1 MSATHVGTREFR
13 EQLSVYLESDS
24 PVAITRHGEVIG
36 YYLPVRPRPRVSDTE
51 ALRRAAAQL
60 EQLIAASGV
69 SEDTLVD
76 EFASM
81 KKHGRRG
88 IA

>member
-1 MSATHVGTREFR
+1 MPATQVGTREFR
-13 EQLSVYLESDS
+13 EQLSAYLESDS

-36 YYLPVRPRPRVSDTE
+36 YYLPVRPRPRVTDAQ

-69 SEDTLVD
+69 SEDALVD
-76 EFASM
+76 EFTALR
-81 KKHGRRG
+81 KQGRHRT
-88 IA
+88 A